1 MKNHFDT
8 LAIIRKN
15 ILNEVTDLS
24 TEQLNHIPEEFN
36 NSIIWNLAHVVVT
49 QQLLMYGMSGL
60 ELPIPPAIVGKFRK
74 GTKPSTPA
82 TAEEI
87 QEIKNLFAITLARSK
102 TDYDSGLFSEYKS
115 YQTSFGVTL
124 QSIEDA
130 IRFNNVH
137 EGMHLGY
144 VIAMAKLV

>member
-1 MKNHFDT
+1 MKDNFDT

-15 ILNEVTDLS
+15 LLNTVAELS
-24 TEQLNHIPEEFN
+24 TEQLNRIPDGFN

-60 ELPIPPAIVGKFRK
+60 ELPISTSIVGKFRK
-74 GTKPSTPA
+74 GTKPDNPA
-82 TAEEI
+82 TEEEI
-87 QEIKNLFAITLARSK
+87 REIRSLFAVTLARAK

-115 YQTSFGVTL
+115 YQTSFGKTL
-124 QSIEDA
+124 NSIEEA

-137 EGMHLGY
+137 ESMHLGH
-144 VIAMAKLV
+144 VKAMTKLV

>member
-24 TEQLNHIPEEFN
+24 AEQLNHVPDGFN
-36 NSIIWNLAHVVVT
+36 NSIIWNLAHVIVT

-60 ELPIPPAIVGKFRK
+60 ELTISPTIVGKFRK
-74 GTKPSTPA
+74 GTKPEFPA
-82 TAEEI
+82 TEDEI
-87 QEIKNLFAITLARSK
+87 QEIRNLFAVTLARAK

-115 YQTSFGVTL
+115 YQTSFGETL
-124 QSIEDA
+124 NSIEDA

-137 EGMHLGY
+137 EAMHLGY
-144 VIAMAKLV
+144 VKAIAKLI